1 MKRRVSIFLSV
12 LFLVMAPMTAYA
24 MVDPLGTSLKM
35 EKDIFNSEFI
45 LERRFEQ
52 GKVIVVARGQDG
64 SIVAK
69 AENRNGAIYVN
80 EVYLGRGEVVVEQLI
95 SSRTTRAIPDDID
108 WGSWSKSQTYTLKT
122 GGLAT
127 AAIAAAISAMAPQ
140 ISVRVAAAVASVVA
154 GKYDEL
160 SWNAEVRYGYDSD
173 GVMYYHTKW
182 YFYGDGELVYG
193 PYEEQGKT
201 E

>member
-35 EKDIFNSEFI
+35 EKDIFNAEFI

-95 SSRTTRAIPDDID
+95 SSRTTRAIPNDRCM
-108 WGSWSKSQTYTLKT
+108 KS
-122 GGLAT
+122 
-127 AAIAAAISAMAPQ
+127 
-140 ISVRVAAAVASVVA
+140 
-154 GKYDEL
+154 
-160 SWNAEVRYGYDSD
+160 
-173 GVMYYHTKW
+173 
-182 YFYGDGELVYG
+182 
-193 PYEEQGKT
+193 
-201 E
+201 